1 MTLWQ
6 ALTLALLASV
16 VGIAVLLVA
25 VMRQVGSI
33 LMVVGTSTPLSIP
46 AGPKIG
52 SVLPVPGTKAK
63 RPVLVVFVSPECT
76 QCRSLLP
83 GLTRLETT
91 YREQLELVAVVAN
104 AEEEERRRH
113 AEEIGAFARADLPL
127 LYDEWNVPGTPF
139 AVALDSERRVRGSAI
154 VNTLDQLETVAVAA
168 LAVAPVERPEAVDG
182 VSRNVDRGAH
192 ARTGEG
198 TVREGVVT

>member
-1 MTLWQ
+1 MTLWH
-6 ALTLALLASV
+6 ALTLGAIVSFGAV
-16 VGIAVLLVA
+16 VVLLIA

-52 SVLPVPGTKAK
+52 SVLPVPGSRLR
-63 RPVLVVFVSPECT
+63 RPLLVVFVSPDCT
-76 QCRSLLP
+76 QCGNIVPGFERLAAAYRDQLQLL
-83 GLTRLETT
+83 
-91 YREQLELVAVVAN
+91 AVVSNGDEESRRAY
-104 AEEEERRRH
+104 AERV
-113 AEEIGAFARADLPL
+113 GSFARTDLPN

-168 LAVAPVERPEAVDG
+168 LAVMPVPDAQARNGQSGQADG
-182 VSRNVDRGAH
+182 GNDVMV
-192 ARTGEG
+192 RTGDI
-198 TVREGVVT
+198 REEVVT

>member
-1 MTLWQ
+1 MTLWH
-6 ALTLALLASV
+6 ALTIGLIGA
-16 VGIAVLLVA
+16 VGIVVILLVA

-52 SVLPVPGTKAK
+52 STLLVRGSELR
-63 RPVLVVFVSPECT
+63 RPLLVVFVSPDCT
-76 QCRSLLP
+76 QCRALVP
-83 GLTRLETT
+83 GFERLASA
-91 YREQLELVAVVAN
+91 YRNQLQLIAVVSN
-104 AEEEERRRH
+104 ADEAARREY
-113 AEEIGAFARADLPL
+113 AEAVGPLARADLAD

-168 LAVAPVERPEAVDG
+168 LAVMPVPAEERDSAAAATVDE
-182 VSRNVDRGAH
+182 VTTRNGN
-192 ARTGEG
+192 
-198 TVREGVVT
+198 VREEVVT